1 MLKNQTEGRFSEKCY
16 NAHLFVFGVLFAG
29 GFLKDLLLD
38 WSGRLL
44 LRIGDM
50 AGESDRAS
58 IGESLGREAAGEE
71 VCLLRLEVL
80 AVAEEVLAT
89 VGEVLATGGEV
100 LATAGQVLAT
110 AEEVLAS
117 AGEVLAP
124 GGEVL
129 AAAGVVLASAGEV
142 LATGGEVLA
151 GAGEVL
157 AAAGAERPGVA
168 GASVGDISHVRGS
181 WPTTRK
187 TTFRS
192 ILTKARLFV
201 TPESGFM
208 AERFPLAIDAPAISL
223 HSMIMLR
230 LKMAGSL
237 VTRLDTCTRYSL
249 SMGNHQSSSLSRPS
263 LLFIFFSIQLTAAAA
278 ALLVML
284 PFFKISDRGPG
295 RRGKESR
302 SSGSHCF

>member
-1 MLKNQTEGRFSEKCY
+1 MK
-16 NAHLFVFGVLFAG
+16 V
-29 GFLKDLLLD
+29 LLLD

-44 LRIGDM
+44 FRIGDM

-58 IGESLGREAAGEE
+58 IGESLGQEAAGED
-71 VCLLRLEVL
+71 VCLL
-80 AVAEEVLAT
+80 LAT
-89 VGEVLATGGEV
+89 VGEVLAT
-100 LATAGQVLAT
+100 
-110 AEEVLAS
+110 
-117 AGEVLAP
+117 
-124 GGEVL
+124 
-129 AAAGVVLASAGEV
+129 AGEV

-151 GAGEVL
+151 AAEEVLASAGEVLTPGGEVLAAAGAVLASAGEVLAAAGEVL
-157 AAAGAERPGVA
+157 AAAGAERPGVT
-168 GASVGDISHVRGS
+168 GASVGAISHVRGS

-208 AERFPLAIDAPAISL
+208 AEMLPLAIDAPAMSL
-223 HSMIMLR
+223 HSMIILR

-237 VTRLDTCTRYSL
+237 VTRLDTWTRYSL

-263 LLFIFFSIQLTAAAA
+263 LLFVVFSIQLTAAAA
-278 ALLVML
+278 ALFVML

-295 RRGKESR
+295 SRGKESR
-302 SSGSHCF
+302 SSGSHSF

>member
-1 MLKNQTEGRFSEKCY
+1 M
-16 NAHLFVFGVLFAG
+16 
-29 GFLKDLLLD
+29 KDLLLD

-89 VGEVLATGGEV
+89 VGDVLASGGEVLATAGEVLAAAEEVLATVGVILATGGEV

-157 AAAGAERPGVA
+157 AAAGAERPGVT